1 MLQSEHVLRTGIKPT
16 PCQKSYELVVGTQ
29 SLVVD
34 FMGAN
39 KQFSFFFISLVD
51 DNSDQ
56 HRSIYNSCNVERA
69 SKETLTLIA

>member
-1 MLQSEHVLRTGIKPT
+1 MLQSEHVLRTGKKPT
-16 PCQKSYELVVGTQ
+16 PCQKLYELVVGTQ

-39 KQFSFFFISLVD
+39 KQFSFFISLVD

-56 HRSIYNSCNVERA
+56 HRSIYNSYNVERA